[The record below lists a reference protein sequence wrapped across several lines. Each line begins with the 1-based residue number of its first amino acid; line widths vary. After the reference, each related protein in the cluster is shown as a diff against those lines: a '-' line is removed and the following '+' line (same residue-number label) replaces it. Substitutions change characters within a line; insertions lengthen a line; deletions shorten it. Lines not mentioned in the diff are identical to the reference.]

1 MFDIG
6 WAELLVIAC
15 VAIIVVGP
23 KDLPRMLRTFGQ
35 IVGKMRRMANEF
47 QSTVNDAI
55 REAERQADIDDMRK
69 AADAASNF
77 NPLGDLKKAIE
88 GDRAAGKDAATQA
101 STSDAGAPVSPPVP
115 VSAASSTEEQPLAVP
130 VTGPQPPVSKLE
142 PQSEPKSEP
151 KPEQALATSTDGQA
165 APASQ
170 DKTA

>member
-1 MFDIG
+1 MFEIG

-35 IVGKMRRMANEF
+35 LVGKMRRMASDF

-69 AADAASNF
+69 AADAAANF
-77 NPLGDLKKAIE
+77 NPLGDLKKSIE
-88 GDRAAGKDAATQA
+88 ADRTGSKEAP
-101 STSDAGAPVSPPVP
+101 PVSPPVP
-115 VSAASSTEEQPLAVP
+115 VSAASSTEDHTAPMPVATSMP
-130 VTGPQPPVSKLE
+130 VTDPVPQAAEPVAVS
-142 PQSEPKSEP
+142 QSGTSETP
-151 KPEQALATSTDGQA
+151 A

>member
-6 WAELLVIAC
+6 WAELMVIAC

-35 IVGKMRRMANEF
+35 IVGKARRMANEF
-47 QSTVNDAI
+47 QSTFNDAI

-69 AADAASNF
+69 AADAAANF
-77 NPLGDLKKAIE
+77 NPLGDLKKSIE
-88 GDRAAGKDAATQA
+88 GDRAAGKEAASPAPATDAA
-101 STSDAGAPVSPPVP
+101 APVSPPVP
-115 VSAASSTEEQPLAVP
+115 VSAASSTEDQPLAVP
-130 VTGPQPPVSKLE
+130 VTGPQPPE
-142 PQSEPKSEP
+142 PVVEPKSEP
-151 KPEQALATSTDGQA
+151 APAAPAAPAEAQA

>member
-6 WAELLVIAC
+6 WAELMVIAC

-47 QSTVNDAI
+47 QSTFNDAI

-69 AADAASNF
+69 AADAAANF
-77 NPLGDLKKAIE
+77 NPLGDLKKSIE
-88 GDRAAGKDAATQA
+88 GDRAAGKETASPAPAADAA
-101 STSDAGAPVSPPVP
+101 APVSPPVP
-115 VSAASSTEEQPLAVP
+115 VSAASSTEDQPLAVP
-130 VTGPQPPVSKLE
+130 VTGPQPPE
-142 PQSEPKSEP
+142 PVVEPKSEP
-151 KPEQALATSTDGQA
+151 APATPAEAQA

>member
-6 WAELLVIAC
+6 WAELMVIAC

-35 IVGKMRRMANEF
+35 IVGKARRMANEF
-47 QSTVNDAI
+47 QSTFNDAI

-69 AADAASNF
+69 AADAAANF

-88 GDRAAGKDAATQA
+88 GDRAAGKEAASQAPAADAAA
-101 STSDAGAPVSPPVP
+101 PVAPVSRPVP

-130 VTGPQPPVSKLE
+130 VTGPQPPE
-142 PQSEPKSEP
+142 PVVELKSEP
-151 KPEQALATSTDGQA
+151 APAAPAPPAEAQA

>member
-1 MFDIG
+1 MFEIG

-35 IVGKMRRMANEF
+35 LVGKMRRMASDF

-69 AADAASNF
+69 AADAAANF
-77 NPLGDLKKAIE
+77 NPLGDLKKSIE
-88 GDRAAGKDAATQA
+88 ADRTGSKE
-101 STSDAGAPVSPPVP
+101 SPPVSPPVP
-115 VSAASSTEEQPLAVP
+115 VSAASSTQEQTAPVPASAPMPVTDPVPQAAEPVAVP
-130 VTGPQPPVSKLE
+130 LNGT
-142 PQSEPKSEP
+142 SETP
-151 KPEQALATSTDGQA
+151 A

>member
-6 WAELLVIAC
+6 WAELMVIAC

-47 QSTVNDAI
+47 QSTFNDAI

-77 NPLGDLKKAIE
+77 NPLGDLRKAIE
-88 GDRAAGKDAATQA
+88 GDKAAAKDGAPHAPASDAAV
-101 STSDAGAPVSPPVP
+101 PVSPPVP
-115 VSAASSTEEQPLAVP
+115 VSAASSTEDQPLAVP
-130 VTGPQPPVSKLE
+130 VTGPQAPGPVVE
-142 PQSEPKSEP
+142 PQPAP
-151 KPEQALATSTDGQA
+151 KPEPAPAPSTEGQA

>member
-6 WAELLVIAC
+6 WAELMVIAC

-35 IVGKMRRMANEF
+35 IVGKARRMANEF
-47 QSTVNDAI
+47 QSTFNDAI

-69 AADAASNF
+69 AADAAANF

-88 GDRAAGKDAATQA
+88 GDRAAGKEAASQAPAADAA
-101 STSDAGAPVSPPVP
+101 APVSRPVP

-130 VTGPQPPVSKLE
+130 VTGPQPPE
-142 PQSEPKSEP
+142 PVVELKSEP
-151 KPEQALATSTDGQA
+151 APAAPAPPAEAQA

>member
-1 MFDIG
+1 MFEIG

-35 IVGKMRRMANEF
+35 LVGKMRRMASDF

-69 AADAASNF
+69 AADAAANF
-77 NPLGDLKKAIE
+77 NPLGDLKKSIE
-88 GDRAAGKDAATQA
+88 ADRTAVKEAP
-101 STSDAGAPVSPPVP
+101 PVSPPVP
-115 VSAASSTEEQPLAVP
+115 VSAASSTEDKVTADKSTPDRTGTESQAQAAPVP
-130 VTGPQPPVSKLE
+130 VTDPSP
-142 PQSEPKSEP
+142 
-151 KPEQALATSTDGQA
+151 QA
-165 APASQ
+165 AEPVPAGGSDTGKSQAAGASQ